1 MGGWRDEPMILTRGD
16 GGNPAKTQDGYV
28 LSLVIG
34 GQLEHFEL
42 LIWRSPLGRPGTMN
56 AHTSHMI
63 VPIKRLSLLDQA
75 LLTCDF
81 AGISAVRC
89 CRILQKDL
97 MRRFPINVKM
107 RVLRPHF
114 VRDQQYALGFSYNEG

>member
-1 MGGWRDEPMILTRGD
+1 MILTRGD

-42 LIWRSPLGRPGTMN
+42 LIWRSPLGRPGTIN

-63 VPIKRLSLLDQA
+63 VPIERLSLLDQA
-75 LLTCDF
+75 RLTCGF
-81 AGISAVRC
+81 AGISDVPW
-89 CRILQKDL
+89 CRILQKEL
-97 MRRFPINVKM
+97 MRRFPINVKL
-107 RVLRPHF
+107 RVFRPHF
-114 VRDQQYALGFSYNEG
+114 VREIFDHPGKEAMTVE